1 MANVAE
7 KIFELDANT
16 SKIIKEL
23 LQLKGVYQELTD
35 EQVKQVAE
43 LKELELAEKKLK
55 AARDASNNPTAYI
68 RINKQIDENTK
79 KLGALKEAVDK
90 FTATNVKA
98 KSEADALGTSLS
110 NAFKGTQV
118 NAVQN
123 ASKSFRNLQ
132 TSINQ
137 VTRELPAFTVS
148 ANTGFLAISN
158 NLPILFDALA
168 RINAENKQLAANGEK
183 TKSALSQVA
192 GAVFSFGS
200 IMSIGVTLLTLY
212 GKEIVNWVAELFEG
226 EKALKATTEANEYYN
241 KSISK
246 TKEEIGD
253 LIIKLKVQ
261 SGILTKVEGDLLGNE
276 RGRKKAI
283 QESNVEK
290 LKTIKAAKEE
300 LGLTDRII
308 ANYKKTITY
317 YSAADKEMKTR
328 QLNSDA
334 ENRAVERYNEA
345 ISNAT
350 QKNRLNN
357 QYINEQYNLRGKLIQ
372 AEETENSARQ
382 KAVELELIRQK
393 SIADQIKQLQIESIE
408 DDKTREIALA
418 VFKTQKAFDEL
429 DTANEI
435 EKEKIRISEINYR
448 QRVAMEKAE
457 ATRRGDSAEKLNNQL
472 SYLEQ
477 QHLKEIQKIHAENI
491 PEAEQADYRE
501 ALADKLAQ
509 DIQGINLKYEKET
522 NEKILADF
530 KLTLESRK
538 AIIKENADYEIY
550 KDEETLKR
558 LESNR
563 KLSNMKAIKE
573 LRKKLYD
580 EQIARLNAAEKEEL
594 EQTDNAAKKLEIQN
608 RYRIAREKMQKKQ
621 DDDDNKRRKEQ
632 LQKDIDALADLV
644 KAVVSATN
652 QIISLKIKELD
663 TQTSLQQKR
672 VDDAKAIADR
682 GNAQQLQLEQKRLD
696 DLNKKRENYVRQQQA
711 LATVELVANTAV
723 AISKAASQTGVA
735 AGVGIAAA
743 LIALVAGL
751 ASARAIAGQA
761 AYYEGG
767 YTGDGNPRD
776 ESRTMGGRRTSRPYI
791 WHKGEFVMDHKKTRK
806 YRDIFEDVHAGKVDL
821 REWQEK
827 AAQYDLLQN
836 RREFML
842 NQNYAANQG
851 PVNIDFS
858 SMEKEMKSIN
868 ENLRGL
874 YFGLNVD
881 ENGFTMRQ
889 RRILDRKTEIK
900 NNAKL

>member
-98 KSEADALGTSLS
+98 KTEADALGTSLS

-123 ASKSFRNLQ
+123 ASKSFGNLQ

-137 VTRELPAFTVS
+137 VTRELPAFAVS

-200 IMSIGVTLLTLY
+200 VLSIGVTLLTLY

-226 EKALKATTEANEYYN
+226 EKALKSITDANETYN

-246 TKEEIGD
+246 TQDEITK
-253 LIIKLKVQ
+253 LTIKLKVQ
-261 SGILTKVEGDLLGNE
+261 AGILSKGEGDLLQNE
-276 RGRKKAI
+276 NDRRKAL
-283 QESNVEK
+283 QESNIEK
-290 LKTIKAAKEE
+290 LKTIKSLKEE
-300 LGLTDRII
+300 LGITDKLLS
-308 ANYKKTITY
+308 NYKKTQTVVSQGGEVRQVSVL
-317 YSAADKEMKTR
+317 SASDTR
-328 QLNSDA
+328 Q
-334 ENRAVERYNEA
+334 VERYYEQLSKVNEL
-345 ISNAT
+345 
-350 QKNRLNN
+350 NRNN
-357 QYINEQYNLRGKLIQ
+357 SKYINEQYNLRGKLIKL
-372 AEETENSARQ
+372 EESEGGARQ

-393 SIADQIKQLQIESIE
+393 SIAEQIKQLQIESIE

-435 EKEKIRISEINYR
+435 EKEKIRISNINYR

-457 ATRRGDSAEKLNNQL
+457 ATKRGDSAEKLNNQL

-477 QHLKEIQKIHAENI
+477 QHLKEIKKIHAENI

-509 DIQGINLKYEKET
+509 DIQGINLKYDKET

-530 KLTLESRK
+530 KLTLDSRK

-563 KLSNMKAIKE
+563 KLGNTKAIEE
-573 LRKKLYD
+573 LRKKLYN
-580 EQIARLNAAEKEEL
+580 EQIARLNAAELEEK
-594 EQTDNAAKKLEIQN
+594 EQTDNAAKKLEIEN
-608 RYRIAREKMQKKQ
+608 RYRIAREKLQQKQ
-621 DDDDNKRRKEQ
+621 TDDDAKRRKQE
-632 LQKDIDALADLV
+632 LQQNVEYFAELL
-644 KAVVSATN
+644 KAVMAATN

-776 ESRTMGGRRTSRPYI
+776 ESRTMGGRRTLRPYI
-791 WHKGEFVMDHKKTRK
+791 WHKGEFVFDHKKTRSN
-806 YRDIFEDVHAGKVDL
+806 RDIFEDVHAGRVDL
-821 REWQEK
+821 REWKLK
-827 AAQYDLLQN
+827 AQQYDLLQN

-851 PVNIDFS
+851 SVNIDFS

-874 YFGLNVD
+874 YFGLKVD

-889 RRILDRKTEIK
+889 RRILDRKTEIR